1 MISVAIVASLIIS
14 SASMVDSV
22 ASSLPG
28 SVELGSNEV
37 ASDDSLSADVGSDD
51 DATVETSNS
60 SIVEI

>member
-1 MISVAIVASLIIS
+1 
-14 SASMVDSV
+14 MVDSV